1 MTVAMRAHAFAA
13 ALTISA
19 AVVAMGCGDDSAAT
33 PAGSGGSIGSSTS
46 SSDGG
51 GGGNGNGGDSASSG
65 GGGNVP
71 STPSSS
77 SASQGTGGQGGSS
90 SIDPAAPAPLATG
103 VRIERL
109 VALQTTS
116 VPVMENDAIADPPEP
131 IVAGRD
137 LWIRAFL
144 ASADPSAVRLEIV
157 VADGG
162 TASIF
167 SSTAAAP
174 AVGLDDD
181 PSTTPF
187 VQIPAA
193 WVTPTATFSARVVRD
208 GAEAVG
214 PGAAR
219 DERFPRDGSLV
230 ALPARTMPPLEL
242 TLLPFS
248 WDDDGSGRL
257 PDTSPAAL
265 DTIRALFVAR
275 YPVADVQ
282 ITVHA
287 AIPYDRGLDFDGDVD
302 FNDINDL
309 LYDLREGESPAASA
323 YWFGM
328 VKPAASFDDYCFGTC
343 TTGQSYVADYPD
355 DYDLRVGAG
364 VAFNPEDG
372 GATAVHEVGH
382 MFGRYHAPCYVN
394 SWDDD
399 YPYEDG
405 VLGVL
410 GWDPRVPIALDPWD
424 TTDFMGYCDPQGTS
438 DYTFT
443 ALAQRSVAVAALS
456 GSASKAGS
464 RRATASR
471 VSCTLGH

>member
-1 MTVAMRAHAFAA
+1 MRDDVQMRAHAFAA
-13 ALTISA
+13 LTVAA
-19 AVVAMGCGDDSAAT
+19 AVVALGCGDDSAAAT
-33 PAGSGGSIGSSTS
+33 TGNGGSTGSSKS
-46 SSDGG
+46 SADG
-51 GGGNGNGGDSASSG
+51 GGGNGDGGDAASSANGGSG
-65 GGGNVP
+65 P
-71 STPSSS
+71 STPASSS
-77 SASQGTGGQGGSS
+77 SQGSGGVGGGS
-90 SIDPAAPAPLATG
+90 SIDPLAPAPLAAG

-116 VPVMENDAIADPPEP
+116 VPVMENDAIANPPEP

-137 LWIRAFL
+137 LWIRGFL
-144 ASADPSAVRLEIV
+144 SASDASPVRLEIV
-157 VADGG
+157 VTNGG
-162 TASIF
+162 AASLF
-167 SSTAAAP
+167 TSTAAAP

-187 VQIPAA
+187 VQISAE

-208 GAEAVG
+208 GAQIVA
-214 PGAAR
+214 PGETR

-230 ALPARTMPPLEL
+230 ALPARAMPPLEL

-265 DTIRALFVAR
+265 DTLRALFVAR
-275 YPVADVQ
+275 FPVADVQ

-287 AIPYDRGLDFDGDVD
+287 AIPYDRGFDFDGDVD

-309 LYDLREGESPAASA
+309 LYDLRESEAPPASA

-328 VKPAASFDDYCFGTC
+328 VKPAESFDDYCFGTC
-343 TTGQSYVADYPD
+343 TTGQSYVADYPE

-372 GATAVHEVGH
+372 GETAVHEVGH

-405 VLGVL
+405 AVGVM
-410 GWDPRVPIALDPWD
+410 GWDPRVPVALDPWG

-456 GSASKAGS
+456 GSAFATGS
-464 RRATASR
+464 RKSTASR
-471 VSCTLGH
+471 VSCTLGR